1 MKPGMKKCYEKFIAL
16 GKHKKVA
23 LTVGVRII
31 ASDKQTTFAL
41 QGLVSSQSFLG
52 LYFSKRNQQ
61 VTNALFMKAIVYK
74 NVKAFIWEICF

>member
-41 QGLVSSQSFLG
+41 QGLV
-52 LYFSKRNQQ
+52 
-61 VTNALFMKAIVYK
+61 
-74 NVKAFIWEICF
+74 FIEVAG